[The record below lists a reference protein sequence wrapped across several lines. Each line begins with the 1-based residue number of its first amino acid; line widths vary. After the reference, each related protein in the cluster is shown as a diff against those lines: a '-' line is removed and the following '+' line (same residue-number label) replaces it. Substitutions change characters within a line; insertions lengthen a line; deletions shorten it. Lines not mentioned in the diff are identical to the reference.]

1 MLQHM
6 TEEEYDDYLK
16 NLINE
21 TGVDV
26 IKLSKLQTID
36 KIIEKP
42 INLFNRLSQTNDIK
56 SPLPLDGTLTEEKIE
71 SLQTLCNNIQF
82 SYNHGNESEVLAL
95 YQEFIQLCNTID
107 GFIIST
113 GEYGIQTISYNE
125 GQIDFP
131 VDYLQAEMNN
141 AANCIDEISDNYPDF
156 KNLSDNQKIE
166 VLAAAATIKILQNI
180 NESKY
185 FSTEDECKNEAARM
199 FALNMGAA
207 TAVYQAELILCAFT
221 VIGAPTCVAMASAS
235 YGVAVAVASY
245 QLHRARKK
253 CEENNN

>member
-1 MLQHM
+1 M
-6 TEEEYDDYLK
+6 
-16 NLINE
+16 
-21 TGVDV
+21 
-26 IKLSKLQTID
+26 S
-36 KIIEKP
+36 
-42 INLFNRLSQTNDIK
+42 R
-56 SPLPLDGTLTEEKIE
+56 DGT
-71 SLQTLCNNIQF
+71 SD
-82 SYNHGNESEVLAL
+82 VLAL

-131 VDYLQAEMNN
+131 IYYLQAEMNN

-185 FSTEDECKNEAARM
+185 FSTEDECKKEAARM
-199 FALNMGAA
+199 FALTMGAA
-207 TAVYQAELILCAFT
+207 TAVYQAELIACAFT
-221 VIGAPTCVAMASAS
+221 VIGAPTCIAMASAS
-235 YGVAVAVASY
+235 YGVTAAVASY
-245 QLHRARKK
+245 QLHRAQKK